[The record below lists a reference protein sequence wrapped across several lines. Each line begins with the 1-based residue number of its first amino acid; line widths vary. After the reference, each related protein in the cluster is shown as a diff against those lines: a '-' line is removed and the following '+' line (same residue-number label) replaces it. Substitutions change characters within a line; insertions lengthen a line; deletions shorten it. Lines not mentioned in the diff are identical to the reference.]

1 MAVIVERHTLMPAV
15 LSLNCRNRYAAGAGL
30 GESGHREA
38 ETRPFP
44 SLWGNGFGMAKG
56 VFNCFLS
63 ELALI

>member
-1 MAVIVERHTLMPAV
+1 MPAV
-15 LSLNCRNRYAAGAGL
+15 LSLNCRNRYAAEAGS

-44 SLWGNGFGMAKG
+44 SLLGNGFGMARG
-56 VFNCFLS
+56 VFNCFFS